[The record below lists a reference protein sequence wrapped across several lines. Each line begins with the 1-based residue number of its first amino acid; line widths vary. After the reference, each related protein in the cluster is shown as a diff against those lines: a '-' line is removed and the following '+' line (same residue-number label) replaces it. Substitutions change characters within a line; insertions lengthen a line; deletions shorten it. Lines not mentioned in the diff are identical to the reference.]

1 MLENGTIIDGKYKI
15 LNKIGQGGM
24 SVVYLAMN
32 EKANKQ
38 WAIKEVRKD
47 VTKDF
52 EVVKQGLITETNL
65 LKNLKHPNLPSIV
78 DVIDAEDTFLIVMDY
93 IEGVPLKV
101 KIDEGG
107 AQPQELVI
115 DWALQLC
122 DVLNYLHTREKPII
136 YRDMKPGNVM
146 LKPNGDLVLI
156 DFGIAREYK
165 TQNAADTTCLG
176 TQGYA
181 APEQFGGLGQTDQ
194 RTDIYCLGAT
204 LYHLLTNHNPSEPP
218 YEIYPIRRWNDSLSS
233 GLEEIIIKCTQRNP
247 KDRFQNCNELRYALE
262 HYMELDMEYRKKE
275 QRRFGTYVGLFSAF
289 VLSVGMAIVSGVLAN
304 KEKTNNYDIYVQDAI
319 STSNKED
326 AIDLYRKAIA
336 LEPERGTAYIEMLNT
351 FMEDDNLE
359 EYEAMYLREILQQN
373 ANASTTYE
381 ERFQT
386 DLATYEEYCYQLG
399 LAYFYSYEEGGNK
412 NNSKKWLQIASKAT
426 MLESYKI
433 ERSQILLKIAEYYTK
448 IGVQSKSGDESTSYL
463 DYWQDL
469 TSLCQGNIVE
479 KDNVVTALMIYNEVV
494 FQIATNASKF
504 QNASVS
510 NEEMVEQIKN
520 IINHVEED
528 IDDVDME
535 KQRVQLLVKK
545 IVQNVKVAEREL
557 ETNFSIPDSEED

>member
-1 MLENGTIIDGKYKI
+1 MDFGKQIRHLIETLLK
-15 LNKIGQGGM
+15 
-24 SVVYLAMN
+24 
-32 EKANKQ
+32 
-38 WAIKEVRKD
+38 
-47 VTKDF
+47 VTKCA
-52 EVVKQGLITETNL
+52 N
-65 LKNLKHPNLPSIV
+65 
-78 DVIDAEDTFLIVMDY
+78 
-93 IEGVPLKV
+93 
-101 KIDEGG
+101 
-107 AQPQELVI
+107 
-115 DWALQLC
+115 
-122 DVLNYLHTREKPII
+122 
-136 YRDMKPGNVM
+136 
-146 LKPNGDLVLI
+146 
-156 DFGIAREYK
+156 
-165 TQNAADTTCLG
+165 NAMWCV
-176 TQGYA
+176 
-181 APEQFGGLGQTDQ
+181 
-194 RTDIYCLGAT
+194 CV
-204 LYHLLTNHNPSEPP
+204 
-218 YEIYPIRRWNDSLSS
+218 
-233 GLEEIIIKCTQRNP
+233 CV
-247 KDRFQNCNELRYALE
+247 C
-262 HYMELDMEYRKKE
+262 
-275 QRRFGTYVGLFSAF
+275 VC
-289 VLSVGMAIVSGVLAN
+289 V
-304 KEKTNNYDIYVQDAI
+304 
-319 STSNKED
+319 
-326 AIDLYRKAIA
+326 
-336 LEPERGTAYIEMLNT
+336 
-351 FMEDDNLE
+351 
-359 EYEAMYLREILQQN
+359 
-373 ANASTTYE
+373 
-381 ERFQT
+381 
-386 DLATYEEYCYQLG
+386 EEYCYQLG